1 MRVRRF
7 TSAEISE
14 QIGHH
19 DWIIDE
25 EGSIIVHPSKI
36 KDNVYMDGTPALKV
50 GDMVEFERDLP
61 KGETA
66 LIFGLVTQ
74 VTAKTVKIEEDH
86 RWNMADRV
94 TCHAGMPHRRAF
106 KSVRRYRPVHDN
118 WIKDGRDEIRE
129 RAKAPY
135 HFFPA
140 KGPGFH
146 KCEYPDANDM
156 YDHERE

>member
-25 EGSIIVHPSKI
+25 EGDIIVHPSKI

-50 GDMVEFERDLP
+50 GDMVEFDFLKFHR
-61 KGETA
+61 ETS
-66 LIFGLVTQ
+66 LVFGLVTK
-74 VTAKTVKIEEDH
+74 VCAKTVQIEEDH
-86 RWNMADRV
+86 RYNMADRV
-94 TCHAGMPHRRAF
+94 TQYAGTPHHRAF
-106 KSVRRYRPVHDN
+106 KNVRRYRPVHDT
-118 WIKDGRDEIRE
+118 WIKDERDGIRE